1 MSATTTGVTII
12 GGRNDGSICGLNQDP
27 PTPLIIPDGQA
38 VTFTHNTG
46 KRAYKINVTNL
57 NATDP
62 VSTEAYTAT
71 NMNVSPD
78 SAAPPGN
85 GPYPGVTI
93 IQPEAPPGEYNSI
106 IVANNGL
113 GEDLACCIQVFWEV
127 KSEELSLVYADG
139 NANPSTD
146 KNDSRITYSTGP

>member
-57 NATDP
+57 DATDP
-62 VSTEAYTAT
+62 VSTEAYTAA

-78 SAAPPGN
+78 AAAPPGN
-85 GPYPGVTI
+85 GVYPGIAI
-93 IQPEAPPGEYNSI
+93 IQPAASPGVYNQI
-106 IVANNGL
+106 IVENTSGA
-113 GEDLACCIQVFWEV
+113 DVACCIQVFWEV